1 MPGVELHRGWW
12 SVETEFST
20 RLAIAGNL
28 SHWWSKPYA
37 IFKMEQ
43 LYLCL
48 ASTALFTS
56 ILVSFWSFTAWGQ
69 VGRTFQEFFLSYH
82 RKGLLSVLFPTA
94 FLYHFRTRA
103 ELDKYLEASQIRE
116 RAIERINDVTGT
128 YGLFSSFCLH
138 FLSLVVSMFVLFW
151 WLQSLC
157 YAVDVVS

>member
-1 MPGVELHRGWW
+1 
-12 SVETEFST
+12 
-20 RLAIAGNL
+20 
-28 SHWWSKPYA
+28 
-37 IFKMEQ
+37 MEQ

-69 VGRTFQEFFLSYH
+69 LGRTFQEFFLSYH

-103 ELDKYLEASQIRE
+103 ELDMYLEASQIRE

-138 FLSLVVSMFVLFW
+138 FFKPCGFHVCAILMIAKLM
-151 WLQSLC
+151 LC
-157 YAVDVVS
+157 YGCGLITE